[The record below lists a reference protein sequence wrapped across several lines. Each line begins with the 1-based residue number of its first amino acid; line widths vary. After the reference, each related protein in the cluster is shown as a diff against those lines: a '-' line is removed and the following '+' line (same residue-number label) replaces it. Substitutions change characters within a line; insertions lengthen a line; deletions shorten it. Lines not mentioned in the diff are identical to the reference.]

1 MTTPTSHL
9 PHLMKLAQIVTTS
22 TPTHAAANGWPL
34 FADQGADSP
43 LSEIE
48 NTESP
53 AQSMNN
59 EVRVIKRKTLRVS
72 KIDYLLCD
80 SNKIDVE
87 VSIQFYSSFQPSKTE
102 QDSVHPK
109 LKSIIVPANRTRIG
123 SQDSSEKHV
132 TFQDSN
138 EVSSKTKKVKFA
150 DDTVFEQARVKRG
163 KIMQEIK

>member
-53 AQSMNN
+53 AQSINIEVCVCSIYQKCTQFLIIISIFYEIMNWFKKY
-59 EVRVIKRKTLRVS
+59 I
-72 KIDYLLCD
+72 
-80 SNKIDVE
+80 
-87 VSIQFYSSFQPSKTE
+87 
-102 QDSVHPK
+102 
-109 LKSIIVPANRTRIG
+109 
-123 SQDSSEKHV
+123 
-132 TFQDSN
+132 
-138 EVSSKTKKVKFA
+138 KTKK
-150 DDTVFEQARVKRG
+150 
-163 KIMQEIK
+163 